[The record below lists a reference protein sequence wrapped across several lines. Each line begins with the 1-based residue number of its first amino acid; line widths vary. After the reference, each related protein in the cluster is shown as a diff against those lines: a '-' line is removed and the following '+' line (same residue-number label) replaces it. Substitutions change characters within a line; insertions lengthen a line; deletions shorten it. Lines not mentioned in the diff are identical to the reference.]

1 MWVSVVRKHCA
12 SQIIFLYESMNT
24 GLFFFAKLHL
34 AVCLPPVPWQ
44 QLCGAARKI
53 PSSIISLQYR
63 QENMEALPQA
73 SSQYLPNSFPEG
85 EVPIA
90 PCQNVVFIGISC

>member
-1 MWVSVVRKHCA
+1 
-12 SQIIFLYESMNT
+12 MNT
-24 GLFFFAKLHL
+24 GFFAKLHL

-44 QLCGAARKI
+44 QLCGAAWKI
-53 PSSIISLQYR
+53 PSSIISLQCR

-73 SSQYLPNSFPEG
+73 ASQYLPNSFPEG

-90 PCQNVVFIGISC
+90 PCQNLVFIGKLLKGRMHKNTGERLNSVLP